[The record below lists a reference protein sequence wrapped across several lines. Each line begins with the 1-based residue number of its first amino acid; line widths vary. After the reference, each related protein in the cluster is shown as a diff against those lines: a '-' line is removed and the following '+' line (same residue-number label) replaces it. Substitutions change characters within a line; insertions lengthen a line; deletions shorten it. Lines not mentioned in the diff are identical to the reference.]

1 MSVINYPNTI
11 EIEVSRDGMSSMYRD
26 QILHYAFGN
35 DETYA
40 FVTVSANNDFEVTTG
55 SRRFFQHDHPNMKL
69 LNPRLERALT
79 EGLTTSGYQN
89 VSQSILLF

>member
-1 MSVINYPNTI
+1 MSVINHPNTI
-11 EIEVSRDGMSSMYRD
+11 EIEVSRDGMSSMYRG

-40 FVTVSANNDFEVTTG
+40 FVMASANNDFEVTIG
-55 SRRFFQHDHPNMKL
+55 SRRLFQHDHPHMGM

-79 EGLTTSGYQN
+79 DRSTTSGYQN